1 MHFLQR
7 GRSFSPGP
15 EMFPADQNSFS
26 FFCPT
31 KHILGN
37 APSFGLLGST
47 NGTRAMQHNPPPA
60 HKQPPSTQ
68 RRHLKSNTCFSDCC
82 NEQSIICKTNLPSK
96 FCLLHTQ
103 NRTLG
108 NSAKIEVPSLC
119 SELSKSNWPVNERS
133 FSSDFH
139 LRKKWQLKP
148 QCTEK
153 KMKKIFFHESKSS
166 YGRKKY
172 FPSLVA
178 I

>member
-1 MHFLQR
+1 MHLTLICW
-7 GRSFSPGP
+7 G
-15 EMFPADQNSFS
+15 
-26 FFCPT
+26 
-31 KHILGN
+31 
-37 APSFGLLGST
+37 APMGQGQCST
-47 NGTRAMQHNPPPA
+47 THRLHTSNPPA
-60 HKQPPSTQ
+60 HNEDILKAILVLVIVVMSNPLSAKQ
-68 RRHLKSNTCFSDCC
+68 
-82 NEQSIICKTNLPSK
+82 ICRAN
-96 FCLLHTQ
+96 FFLLHTQ

-119 SELSKSNWPVNERS
+119 SELNKSNWPVNERS

-139 LRKKWQLKP
+139 LRKKVAAETTMHRK
-148 QCTEK
+148 K

>member
-1 MHFLQR
+1 
-7 GRSFSPGP
+7 
-15 EMFPADQNSFS
+15 MFPADQNSFS

-37 APSFGLLGST
+37 ALSFGLLGST

-96 FCLLHTQ
+96 FFLLHTQ

-139 LRKKWQLKP
+139 LRKKSGSWNHNAQ
-148 QCTEK
+148 K
-153 KMKKIFFHESKSS
+153 KNEDNFFSW
-166 YGRKKY
+166 
-172 FPSLVA
+172 V
-178 I
+178 